1 MMILLRLRGK
11 DKSTTEVGSRF
22 SGVLGRIQS
31 GTQTSGQQQHN
42 RQTNSHTATQQGQS
56 VKRHTKNILNN
67 FFWNTEY
74 TVPSGAH
81 DTSAPWEI
89 CPSKQVEENCSSCA
103 HTKNNVNTKPIPF
116 VSWNFIF
123 SDLWGRSPVASC
135 LVPPDK
141 QRVHTALPP
150 VLPQLHLSRVVSLF
164 ASQSLVFFWLHTAAY
179 IQSVFGVSPPSPHHH
194 VIRNEELA
202 GVLRGHRSRPSR
214 CMAHQDHRRIQQG
227 AKL

>member
-103 HTKNNVNTKPIPF
+103 HTKNNVISTQNLFRLFRGTSFLAIYGG
-116 VSWNFIF
+116 
-123 SDLWGRSPVASC
+123 DLPWPVA
-135 LVPPDK
+135 
-141 QRVHTALPP
+141 
-150 VLPQLHLSRVVSLF
+150 
-164 ASQSLVFFWLHTAAY
+164 
-179 IQSVFGVSPPSPHHH
+179 
-194 VIRNEELA
+194 
-202 GVLRGHRSRPSR
+202 
-214 CMAHQDHRRIQQG
+214 
-227 AKL
+227 